1 MERPIAILASDVG
14 GLRVMTALARRAPAE
29 DFIYL
34 ADTGRGPYGGCPVAQ
49 VRRWTEECAYYLLRF
64 DPKVLVVACYTM
76 GAVAGEY
83 LRKRL
88 PVPVFLA
95 PGLLCQRAAAEET
108 EGPVALLASE
118 TALATGFYRSV
129 LGGAR
134 VICCPATELI
144 EALEGRAAGPES
156 DIRVLLK
163 RALTPAREADA
174 GAVLLGDVSLGE
186 VAPLVGEVLGS
197 GVRVVDVVGEL
208 VEEVEHM
215 LAMTVLSRPR
225 GGDGGRYVFVSGDA
239 EDFRERG
246 ARVYGEPL
254 GRVDVASPERFFQ
267 QMATLREG

>member
-14 GLRVMTALARRAPAE
+14 GLRMMAALARQLPSE

-34 ADTGRGPYGGCPVAQ
+34 ADTGRGPYGGCPVAE

-83 LRKRL
+83 LRKKL

-95 PGLLCQRAAAEET
+95 PGLLCQRAGAEGT

-118 TALATGFYRSV
+118 TALATGFYQSA
-129 LGGAR
+129 LGG
-134 VICCPATELI
+134 VEVVCCPATPLL
-144 EALEGRAAGPES
+144 EALKGRAAGSGS

-174 GAVLLGDVSLGE
+174 GAVLLGEVSLGE
-186 VAPLVGEVLGS
+186 VGTLVAQILGPGERLI
-197 GVRVVDVVGEL
+197 DIVGEL

-215 LAMTVLSRPR
+215 LAMTVLFRPR